1 MALLVVAYPLLSPPD
16 DAWIQAIR
24 AQYDVE
30 RYRMIAPHFTLVFPT
45 VAIEHSILLAHI
57 TEQTIG
63 VSPLAFTLRC
73 AMAVSDPLSAT
84 THTFL
89 VPDEG
94 YSALVKLHDR
104 LYTGVLTAALRLDLP
119 FIPHITIGTAA
130 DLWTCKQLADLV
142 NQQDIR
148 IRGRIEWLSL
158 LTYEHNRVETIGNI
172 ELAYTAGVRTE

>member
-1 MALLVVAYPLLSPPD
+1 MALLVVAYPLLAPPD

-24 AQYDVE
+24 AQYDVA

-45 VAIEHSILLAHI
+45 IAIERSVLLAHI

-63 VSPLAFTLRC
+63 VSPMAFALRC

-94 YSALVKLHDR
+94 YSALVKLHGR

-119 FIPHITIGTAA
+119 FIPHITIGTATA
-130 DLWTCKQLADLV
+130 PWTCKQLADLV
-142 NQQDIR
+142 NQQDVC
-148 IRGRIEWLSL
+148 IRGRIERLSL
-158 LTYEHNRVETIGNI
+158 LTYEHNRVGTIANV
-172 ELAYTAGVRTE
+172 ELA